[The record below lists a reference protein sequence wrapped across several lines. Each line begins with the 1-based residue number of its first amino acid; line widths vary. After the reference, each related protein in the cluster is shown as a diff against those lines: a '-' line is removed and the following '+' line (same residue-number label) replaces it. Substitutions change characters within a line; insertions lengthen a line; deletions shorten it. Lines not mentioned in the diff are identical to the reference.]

1 VAGLDLAEATA
12 VALEAAAVE
21 VAVGRVAAAPFSP
34 SPDQLVAPAPR
45 RRNDQTAQHWLAQAR
60 QPIRSI

>member
-1 VAGLDLAEATA
+1 
-12 VALEAAAVE
+12 
-21 VAVGRVAAAPFSP
+21 
-34 SPDQLVAPAPR
+34 VAPAPR